1 MSEERRRRQQER
13 EAQGQPN
20 KGTVRKVLVAVAIV
34 AALGWGAY
42 YYLRVHKRTSRLDT
56 FARCLAAKQ
65 VKMYGLYWCTHCA
78 DQKEMFGSS
87 FDYVT
92 YVECGIKGQ
101 ARGELESCKQA
112 GIKNFPTWEFPNGER
127 KEGAL
132 PLPVLS
138 EKSGC
143 SLP

>member
-1 MSEERRRRQQER
+1 MSEERKQRQAEQ
-13 EAQGQPN
+13 EAQDQP
-20 KGTVRKVLVAVAIV
+20 KSGMLRKIITVLLIV
-34 AALGWGAY
+34 AAFAGAY
-42 YYLRVHKRTSRLDT
+42 YLGKRKRTSRLDA
-56 FARCLAAKQ
+56 FAQCLAQKQ

-87 FDYVT
+87 FQYVP
-92 YVECGIKGQ
+92 YIECGIKG
-101 ARGELESCKQA
+101 ARGEQPSCLEA
-112 GIKNFPTWEFPNGER
+112 GVKNFPTWEFTNGER

-132 PLPVLS
+132 PLLVLS

>member
-13 EAQGQPN
+13 ERQDQPA
-20 KGTVRKVLVAVAIV
+20 KGVVRKILVAVVIV
-34 AALGWGAY
+34 AAFGGVYFLG
-42 YYLRVHKRTSRLDT
+42 LHKRTSRLDA
-56 FARCLAAKQ
+56 FAQCLAAKQ

-87 FDYVT
+87 FDYVP
-92 YVECGIKGQ
+92 YIECGIKGQ
-101 ARGELESCKQA
+101 ARGEQESCKQA

-127 KEGAL
+127 KEGTL
-132 PLPVLS
+132 PLVVLS
-138 EKSGC
+138 QKSGC